1 MYALKESLRSAALTT
16 IALSSLITA
25 TACGSCG
32 PAPVPPG
39 GPVVT
44 DATVRSC
51 DILLQVDGDEVPAV
65 EFADGVRGQSIPQ
78 APRLAISFAAR
89 ADASLQGGIPF
100 TFRFK
105 GAAGAL
111 TIVSEQ
117 CFDSAGVAVAG
128 TPVELQ

>member
-1 MYALKESLRSAALTT
+1 MTVLHTALRRFPLSVLLASAV
-16 IALSSLITA
+16 A
-25 TACGSCG
+25 TSACGNCG

-111 TIVSEQ
+111 TLVSEQ
-117 CFDSAGVAVAG
+117 CFDGAGVAVAG

>member
-1 MYALKESLRSAALTT
+1 MSMLHTALRRFPLSVLLASAV
-16 IALSSLITA
+16 A
-25 TACGSCG
+25 TSACGSCG
-32 PAPVPPG
+32 PAPLPPG

-111 TIVSEQ
+111 TIVSEP
-117 CFDSAGVAVAG
+117 CFDGAGLAVAG